1 MSRGAGGTEGGL
13 GQFFVGFAM
22 ACVSAYLFFDS
33 VHVSTVPSGWISG
46 LIGGSAGGMST
57 VSAGLLFLPFFLGV
71 MALFVNA
78 KQTWAW
84 VLTWA
89 GLGILAVEILSRLR
103 FFMEMKMTHLLILV
117 ALMAAGCG
125 LIFRSLRDF
134 AAIEKTEKKQSDS

>member
-1 MSRGAGGTEGGL
+1 MKHGAGGTQGGI
-13 GQFFVGFAM
+13 GQFFVGLAL

-33 VHVSTVPSGWISG
+33 VHVSTAPSGWISG
-46 LIGGSAGGMST
+46 LIGGHAGGLST

-84 VLTWA
+84 ILTWA
-89 GLGILAVEILSRLR
+89 GLGILVVEILSRLR
-103 FFMEMKMTHLLILV
+103 FFMEMKLTHLLILV

-125 LIFRSLRDF
+125 LIFRSFRDF
-134 AAIEKTEKKQSDS
+134 VALDQQDKTPGDS